1 MTDLVALDG
10 GQGEGGGQILRAALA
25 LSAVTGRG
33 FAMTRI
39 RARRPRSGLRPQHV
53 AAVRAVSLLCGA
65 RVHGAFDGSPDL
77 RFEPGAV
84 AAGTFNFEIATA
96 GAATLVLQAVVPV
109 LATAAKASHVQ
120 ISGGTHVPLAP
131 SFEYLAR
138 PWAGTVERL
147 GVRSTFA
154 LEQAGFYPRG
164 GGVVRAEVAGA
175 WARPATLDLTDRGA
189 LLEVHGVAGS
199 GKVKG
204 GVAGRAAAAARGRL
218 WEARRL
224 ESSWDVVDVKAA
236 APGSFLLLDA
246 VFENGRAAFGFLGER
261 GLRPELLGERAARRL
276 LRFLDEEGAVDPF
289 LADQL
294 AVPLALAGGG
304 GRLTTSAVSPHLETV
319 VAVVS
324 AFGLPARTWGR
335 RGGPGG
341 LEVGRC

>member
-1 MTDLVALDG
+1 V
-10 GQGEGGGQILRAALA
+10 RA
-25 LSAVTGRG
+25 LSL
-33 FAMTRI
+33 I
-39 RARRPRSGLRPQHV
+39 
-53 AAVRAVSLLCGA
+53 CGA

-77 RFEPGAV
+77 RFEPGEV
-84 AAGTFNFEIATA
+84 AAGSFGFDIATA
-96 GAATLVLQAVVPV
+96 GAATLVLQTVVPV
-109 LATAAKASHVQ
+109 LATAAAASRIQ

-138 PWAGTVERL
+138 PWAATVERL

-164 GGVVRAEVAGA
+164 GGVVRVEVGGA
-175 WARPATLDLTDRGA
+175 WTRPASLDLTERGA
-189 LLEVHGVAGS
+189 LLEVRGVAGV

-204 GVAGRAAAAARGRL
+204 EVARRLAEAARGRL
-218 WEARRL
+218 WETRRL
-224 ESSWDVVDVKAA
+224 ESTWEVLDVKAA

-246 VFENGRAAFGFLGER
+246 IFANGRAGFAFLGER

-304 GRLTTSAVSPHLETV
+304 GRVTTSAVSAHLETV
-319 VAVVS
+319 AAVVS
-324 AFGLPARTWGR
+324 SFGVPARTWGR